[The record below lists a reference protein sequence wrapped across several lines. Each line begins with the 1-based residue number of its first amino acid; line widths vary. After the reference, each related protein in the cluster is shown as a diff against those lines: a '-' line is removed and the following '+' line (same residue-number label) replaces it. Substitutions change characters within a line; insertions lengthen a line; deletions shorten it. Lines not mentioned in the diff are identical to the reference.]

1 MIVNFVSELNTT
13 CEEDVP
19 VHEWNCE
26 FLTKRNFAAN
36 KKRQAKKLLNHYQN
50 QNTIWFNERNIL
62 I

>member
-1 MIVNFVSELNTT
+1 LNTT

-36 KKRQAKKLLNHYQN
+36 KKRQKKAFKPLSTRIQFGLMREIY
-50 QNTIWFNERNIL
+50 
-62 I
+62 